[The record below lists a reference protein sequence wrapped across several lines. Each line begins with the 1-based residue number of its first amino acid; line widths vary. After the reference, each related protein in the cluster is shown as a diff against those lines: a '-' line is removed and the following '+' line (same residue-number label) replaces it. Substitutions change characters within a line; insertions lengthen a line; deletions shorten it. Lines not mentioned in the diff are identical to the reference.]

1 MTPARQYEFYEY
13 TGEVNPEDNE
23 AQPSFTGDGCE
34 ADPAS
39 PDCDIVGNYL
49 GAQMAAAVLGLG
61 DVLDIATQSPVMA
74 GQVGVNYLLMLTAVG
89 GTGPYSWSLTAG
101 TMFAGLGLTGDG
113 WISGMPIESG
123 TRTFEINL
131 EDADGTIVAK
141 NLTLT
146 IVGPS
151 SEPTVAPTSTPTNLS
166 TPEPTYI
173 PTSSPTQHPVV
184 NPPPTQNPV
193 KTSPSFCN
201 PSQLVPCQL
210 QHECTNEFSKV
221 RLDTCCGVEVFATD
235 GAHLGG
241 RNSADFSRPTS
252 PSPTTNSPTTS
263 SPTIYSSKTNP
274 PTTSVTNGSQLSY
287 GSLSNWDT
295 YCVVPSSTPGEYEDC
310 HGFEVE
316 LEDLP
321 CSNVYY
327 TFSYNRYG
335 APDKSDTATGGC
347 IVSYVSSYD
356 SVNSQWLV
364 TTPVPSSLLLG
375 GKVTPTNGHSCFSS
389 GQSDY
394 ATSGCEHFGVSLGGK
409 NPTATKYRWLIANP
423 AIPGTLMHASTKVGI
438 PAVTWNVRPN
448 AGVNGG
454 NVVAAVI
461 EAEPPEPVCGLCSK
475 WGEPRWVKV
484 FKTEIEYEVDLDHL
498 LTDSDEVPQSSS
510 ETEMEWVLLQARP
523 TCDNDWPC
531 AEVPFNA
538 SENELA
544 LEEEAND
551 ASKTVIR
558 RYEFYEYTGEV

>member
-1 MTPARQYEFYEY
+1 MEQ
-13 TGEVNPEDNE
+13 NI
-23 AQPSFTGDGCE
+23 Q
-34 ADPAS
+34 
-39 PDCDIVGNYL
+39 
-49 GAQMAAAVLGLG
+49 
-61 DVLDIATQSPVMA
+61 
-74 GQVGVNYLLMLTAVG
+74 LLIL
-89 GTGPYSWSLTAG
+89 L
-101 TMFAGLGLTGDG
+101 L
-113 WISGMPIESG
+113 
-123 TRTFEINL
+123 
-131 EDADGTIVAK
+131 
-141 NLTLT
+141 
-146 IVGPS
+146 
-151 SEPTVAPTSTPTNLS
+151 LS
-166 TPEPTYI
+166 HL
-173 PTSSPTQHPVV
+173 S
-184 NPPPTQNPV
+184 
-193 KTSPSFCN
+193 
-201 PSQLVPCQL
+201 VP
-210 QHECTNEFSKV
+210 NIK
-221 RLDTCCGVEVFATD
+221 
-235 GAHLGG
+235 
-241 RNSADFSRPTS
+241 SA
-252 PSPTTNSPTTS
+252 
-263 SPTIYSSKTNP
+263 
-274 PTTSVTNGSQLSY
+274 
-287 GSLSNWDT
+287 
-295 YCVVPSSTPGEYEDC
+295 PGEYEDC
-310 HGFEVE
+310 HGFEIE

-321 CSNVYY
+321 CSNVFY

-356 SVNSQWLV
+356 DVNSQWLV

-423 AIPGTLMHASTKVGI
+423 ASPGTLMQASTKVGI

-461 EAEPPEPVCGLCSK
+461 EAEPPEPVCGVCSK

-544 LEEEAND
+544 LEQEAND
-551 ASKTVIR
+551 ASKTVVR
-558 RYEFYEYTGEV
+558 RYEFYEYTGEVNPEDNEAQPSSTGPGCEADPASPDCDIVGNYLGAQMAAAVLGLGDVLDIATQSPVMAGEMGVNYLLMLTAVGGTGPYTWSLNAGSLFAGLELTSDGWISGVPTESGTRTLEVSLEDVDGTIVTKSLSLTIVGPSSAPTGAPTSSPTLLVTPEPTYIPTWSPTQHPIVNSVPTNKP

>member
-1 MTPARQYEFYEY
+1 MRCSIHLT
-13 TGEVNPEDNE
+13 VNLFGLCFLVILPNTLLN
-23 AQPSFTGDGCE
+23 F
-34 ADPAS
+34 
-39 PDCDIVGNYL
+39 NH
-49 GAQMAAAVLGLG
+49 AA
-61 DVLDIATQSPVMA
+61 
-74 GQVGVNYLLMLTAVG
+74 
-89 GTGPYSWSLTAG
+89 
-101 TMFAGLGLTGDG
+101 
-113 WISGMPIESG
+113 
-123 TRTFEINL
+123 
-131 EDADGTIVAK
+131 
-141 NLTLT
+141 
-146 IVGPS
+146 
-151 SEPTVAPTSTPTNLS
+151 
-166 TPEPTYI
+166 
-173 PTSSPTQHPVV
+173 
-184 NPPPTQNPV
+184 
-193 KTSPSFCN
+193 
-201 PSQLVPCQL
+201 
-210 QHECTNEFSKV
+210 
-221 RLDTCCGVEVFATD
+221 
-235 GAHLGG
+235 
-241 RNSADFSRPTS
+241 
-252 PSPTTNSPTTS
+252 
-263 SPTIYSSKTNP
+263 
-274 PTTSVTNGSQLSY
+274 
-287 GSLSNWDT
+287 
-295 YCVVPSSTPGEYEDC
+295 PGEYEDC

-558 RYEFYEYTGEV
+558 RYEFYEYTGEVNPEDNEAQPSFTGDGCEADPASPDCDIVGNYLGAQMAAAVLGLGDVLDIATQSPVMAGQVGVNYLLMLTAVGGTGPYSWSLTAGTMFAGLGLTGDGWISGMPIESGTRTFEINLEDADGTIVAKNLTLTIVGPSSEPTVAPTSTPTNLSTPEPTYIPTSSPTQHPVVNPPPTQNP

>member
-1 MTPARQYEFYEY
+1 
-13 TGEVNPEDNE
+13 
-23 AQPSFTGDGCE
+23 
-34 ADPAS
+34 
-39 PDCDIVGNYL
+39 
-49 GAQMAAAVLGLG
+49 MAAAVLGLG

-74 GQVGVNYLLMLTAVG
+74 GEMGVNYLLMLTAVG
-89 GTGPYSWSLTAG
+89 GTGPYTWSLNAG
-101 TMFAGLGLTGDG
+101 SLFAGLELTSDG
-113 WISGMPIESG
+113 WISGVPTESG
-123 TRTFEINL
+123 TRTLEVSL
-131 EDADGTIVAK
+131 EDVDGTIVTK
-141 NLTLT
+141 SLSLT

-151 SEPTVAPTSTPTNLS
+151 SAPTGAPTSSPTLLV

-173 PTSSPTQHPVV
+173 PTWSPTQHPIV
-184 NPPPTQNPV
+184 NSVPTNKP
-193 KTSPSFCN
+193 
-201 PSQLVPCQL
+201 
-210 QHECTNEFSKV
+210 TNGP
-221 RLDTCCGVEVFATD
+221 TPATQV
-235 GAHLGG
+235 
-241 RNSADFSRPTS
+241 SAPT
-252 PSPTTNSPTTS
+252 PKPTNSPTS
-263 SPTIYSSKTNP
+263 SVSTGN
-274 PTTSVTNGSQLSY
+274 QLSY

-310 HGFEVE
+310 HGFEIE

-321 CSNVYY
+321 CSNVFY

-356 SVNSQWLV
+356 DVNSQWLV

-423 AIPGTLMHASTKVGI
+423 ASPGTLMQASTKVGI

-461 EAEPPEPVCGLCSK
+461 EAEPPEPVCGVCSK

-544 LEEEAND
+544 LEQEAND
-551 ASKTVIR
+551 ASKTVVR
-558 RYEFYEYTGEV
+558 RYEFYEYTGEVNPEDNEAQPSFTGPGCEADPASPDCDIVGNYLGAQM